1 MGEGRFTDVD
11 VVRYDFVTGA
21 PGPPAQAADRRPVIV
36 FLRACDLHAVK
47 RLDQMYLGNG
57 PVDTFYARIRNR
69 VRFALIGCTQ
79 SFASC
84 FCVQMGANVAPEG
97 WLFSLETSGD
107 DFLCAVADESV
118 KAAFAG
124 AASAEKDVTPSHVTN
139 NEVHV
144 RTSSS
149 VLASIYKDPLWDE
162 YTNRCIRCDD
172 VCSEYISFA
181 ACVNKLTD
189 ACEREEAQ
197 DE

>member
-1 MGEGRFTDVD
+1 MGEGRFADVD

-57 PVDTFYARIRNR
+57 PVDTFYARILDR
-69 VRFALIGCTQ
+69 VSFALIGCTQ

-144 RTSSS
+144 RIPPRACRPPSTSTRFGTSTP
-149 VLASIYKDPLWDE
+149 I
-162 YTNRCIRCDD
+162 
-172 VCSEYISFA
+172 A
-181 ACVNKLTD
+181 AYAATTCVPST
-189 ACEREEAQ
+189 
-197 DE
+197 